1 MYPNPFAMKKFVFS
15 LFLTVLFCLAN
26 SQSVNPI
33 AEEFKCSRAAHFNS
47 LFKGSKDIVQTP
59 LLNNYDVKFY
69 FLDLNVENDTAFISG
84 NVTIKA
90 EVVVSQLDTFAFEL
104 LDGMPIDSIHIDDIA
119 HSWFRENNEV
129 FVPLNSEIEEGNLF
143 SAKIFYHGIPEIG
156 EFFSNGVTTDYD
168 STWNKHVTRSQSEP
182 FSARQWW
189 PVKQVLTD
197 KADSVWVFI
206 TTDTSCMAGSQGL
219 LTDIV
224 PLGDKHRFEWKSNYP
239 IDYYLIS
246 FAVADYQEYN
256 IYAHPEGLNGD
267 SILIQNFIYDSP
279 GYLENNKP
287 NIDNTATFI
296 ELFSD
301 LYSIY
306 PFHAEKYGHCVVTH
320 GGGMEHQTMTTL
332 GGFSF
337 GLVAHELGHMWFGDN
352 ITCATWSDI
361 WINEGFATY
370 SDYLA
375 HEFIANPIYPPIWL
389 SQAHN
394 TVLSEPDGSVYVP
407 PEEVTYNNEG
417 RIFNSR
423 LSYKKGAL
431 LLHMI
436 RFELQDDDLFFQV
449 FKNFQQQYAGGTA
462 TGIDFMNVLNETTGI
477 DFTDFFDTWYFGEGY
492 PIFNINWTQEDGL
505 FEVSSVQQGSVP
517 DITSFFKMHIP
528 YKLFFDDGSD
538 TTIRFFQTSNENLF
552 SVPIVKNI
560 DSIQIDPE
568 RRVLI
573 KVESINGTEVVEANT
588 PFKVFPN
595 PVGDKMSVFVNG
607 ERGFEVSITDLSG
620 KEVLKQKSKQPIIV
634 LNVYSLQ
641 SGTYLVNIKTDKD
654 RFSQKF
660 IKN

>member
-1 MYPNPFAMKKFVFS
+1 MKQIILPLFFA
-15 LFLTVLFCLAN
+15 FLTIQAN
-26 SQSVNPI
+26 SQSLMPI
-33 AEEFKCSRAAHFNS
+33 ADEYKCGRASNS
-47 LFKGSKDIVQTP
+47 NILFKSSMDIIQTP
-59 LLNNYDVKFY
+59 LLNDYDVSYY
-69 FLDLNVENDTAFISG
+69 FLDLNVENDTTYLWG

-90 EVVVSQLDTFAFEL
+90 QVIVSQLDTFAFEL
-104 LDGMPIDSIHIDDIA
+104 FDEMPIDSILVDNVIHT
-119 HSWFRENNEV
+119 WFRENDEV
-129 FVPLNSEIEEGNLF
+129 FVPLITSFEEGNYF
-143 SAKIFYHGIPEIG
+143 SAQVFYHGIPEIG

-168 STWNKHVTRSQSEP
+168 STWNKHVTRTQSEP

-206 TTDTSCMAGSQGL
+206 TTDTSNMAGSQGIL
-219 LTDIV
+219 SEIV
-224 PLGDKHRFEWKSNYP
+224 PLGNKHRFEWKSNYP

-256 IYAHPEGLNGD
+256 IYAHPEGLYGD

-279 GYLENNKP
+279 NCLESYKSG
-287 NIDNTATFI
+287 IDRTAEFV

-301 LYSIY
+301 LFSMY
-306 PFHAEKYGHCVVTH
+306 PFHAEKYGHCLVSH

-332 GGFSF
+332 GNFGF

-375 HEFIANPIYPPIWL
+375 HEFLANPIYPPCWL

-394 TVLSEPDGSVYVP
+394 TVMSEPGGSVYVP
-407 PEEVTYNNEG
+407 PEEVVYNNEG

-423 LSYKKGAL
+423 LSYRKGAL

-449 FKNFQQQYAGGTA
+449 FKDFQLQYAGGTA
-462 TGIDFMNVLNETTGI
+462 TGIDFMNVLNSTTGV
-477 DFTDFFDTWYFGEGY
+477 DFTEFFDTWYFGEGY
-492 PIFNINWTQEDGL
+492 PIYNIDWVQEDGV
-505 FEVSSVQQGSVP
+505 FEVSSIQKGSAP
-517 DITSFFKMHIP
+517 DITSFFRMHIP
-528 YKLFFDDGSD
+528 YKLFFADGSD
-538 TTIRFFQTSNENLF
+538 TTIRLFQTENDNFF
-552 SVPIVKNI
+552 SVSMEKSI
-560 DSIQIDPE
+560 DSIQIDPD
-568 RRVLI
+568 RWVLI
-573 KVESINGTEVVEANT
+573 DVESINGNTELNASI
-588 PFKVFPN
+588 PFKIYPN
-595 PVGDKMSVFVNG
+595 PTDENLSVIFSG
-607 ERGFEVSITDLSG
+607 EREYEISITDLNG
-620 KEVLKQKSKQPIIV
+620 KILLYQLSKQPITV

-641 SGTYLVNIKTDKD
+641 TGTYIVNVKTKKSVY
-654 RFSQKF
+654 SQKF